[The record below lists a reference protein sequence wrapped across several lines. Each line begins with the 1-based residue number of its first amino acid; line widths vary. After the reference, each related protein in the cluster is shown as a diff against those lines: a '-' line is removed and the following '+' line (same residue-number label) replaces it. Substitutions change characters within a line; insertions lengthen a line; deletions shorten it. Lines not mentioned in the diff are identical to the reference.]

1 MSISLRLKAAP
12 PPGSPVQPDFGDFT
26 GVFGGFDSFSG
37 GYHDLEAYGGD
48 IGEIGGFFDR
58 PPDAV
63 EAYDQIFGL
72 SPEDL
77 EALGSDFAHD
87 LIDDLDFF
95 AFYDLDSGIVE
106 DLLHSAEQAGDVL
119 LGGEQ
124 WEGILGSLDQEGIF
138 GLSEGLQDSAYDAL
152 EGQGFLLLPPDNAE
166 AFFQS
171 TFFGED
177 TDFSAKLAELG
188 DDAHNLLGAA
198 DHDYYL
204 EIGDQIGEIF
214 GSIDFS
220 TLDFETSAL
229 AGDDIG
235 ALIAAAGEG
244 LQDIGGDDVLGA
256 ISLLDVTDFHWEG
269 DVAFDVIELVGL
281 DQLIGS
287 DQAEGIF
294 GSFNLENSDLLGQT
308 LGDQLDDLISDLD
321 FDLHGDLLDGA
332 VFLDAIDPDALAGLE
347 LDDVAGLFN
356 SAADIFLVE
365 EDHLG
370 LALDALLGGDG
381 LDLVDP
387 DAFGG
392 AIAGLSGDI
401 ILDIFDDL
409 AEAGAIL
416 ETVGADLFGSGGL
429 GFEGLL
435 GGDTIFDQLDFDA
448 PDDLLDLVGGEV
460 GESIFATLFGT

>member
-1 MSISLRLKAAP
+1 MSIFVALVLIAFLITPANSVFACGHGGSCDQAEPFEEPSNGGHEEPSNGGHEEPPNGGGGGESFSSEGEFVEGSFPEGEFVEGAFPEGEVFFGEHSDFGSIDFGDAP
-12 PPGSPVQPDFGDFT
+12 IDFGEYDFSGFSFESGDTSAFGEPVEPKDFDFSGFFTEFEGVDFTAPDGGAPADFGDFT

-63 EAYDQIFGL
+63 EAYNQIFGL

-95 AFYDLDSGIVE
+95 AFYDLDSAVVE

-166 AFFQS
+166 AFFES
-171 TFFGED
+171 TFLGED
-177 TDFSAKLAELG
+177 IDFSAKPAELG
-188 DDAHNLLGAA
+188 DDAYNLLGAA

-204 EIGDQIGEIF
+204 EIGDQIDEIF

-235 ALIAAAGEG
+235 ALIAAAGDG
-244 LQDIGGDDVLGA
+244 LQDIGGDDIFGA
-256 ISLLDVTDFHWEG
+256 IGLLDITDFHWEG
-269 DVAFDVIELVGL
+269 DVAFDGIELVGL

-294 GSFNLENSDLLGQT
+294 GSFNLENSDLLGDT
-308 LGDQLDDLISDLD
+308 LVLQSHIK
-321 FDLHGDLLDGA
+321 
-332 VFLDAIDPDALAGLE
+332 
-347 LDDVAGLFN
+347 
-356 SAADIFLVE
+356 
-365 EDHLG
+365 
-370 LALDALLGGDG
+370 
-381 LDLVDP
+381 
-387 DAFGG
+387 
-392 AIAGLSGDI
+392 SG
-401 ILDIFDDL
+401 
-409 AEAGAIL
+409 
-416 ETVGADLFGSGGL
+416 
-429 GFEGLL
+429 
-435 GGDTIFDQLDFDA
+435 
-448 PDDLLDLVGGEV
+448 
-460 GESIFATLFGT
+460 